1 MEIDWSLLKQEN
13 TISILVNF
21 PKKLK
26 LCASLEN
33 DGFVYLPSYSN
44 KQTVLEYLQVITK
57 ESQAKIKQALQLVK
71 LKEQVYLVFLQAL
84 TNQEKMKVE
93 LAKNLLLQKNV
104 IVCEHFFEDLIYS
117 EREYFVRLFRNM
129 IYKHHIAV
137 VLLENDMNFVC
148 ETVKSFYLFTN
159 NGKYKLIEDFYD
171 DEIYKYVDMP
181 FTVQLVKYFEEK
193 GHQVDHDYTFNET
206 LKAIYRAVK

>member
-1 MEIDWSLLKQEN
+1 MEIDWSLLKQEK

-44 KQTVLEYLQVITK
+44 KQTVLEYLQVITN

-71 LKEQVYLVFLQAL
+71 LKEQVYPVFLQAL

-93 LAKNLLLQKNV
+93 LAKN
-104 IVCEHFFEDLIYS
+104 
-117 EREYFVRLFRNM
+117 
-129 IYKHHIAV
+129 
-137 VLLENDMNFVC
+137 
-148 ETVKSFYLFTN
+148 
-159 NGKYKLIEDFYD
+159 
-171 DEIYKYVDMP
+171 
-181 FTVQLVKYFEEK
+181 
-193 GHQVDHDYTFNET
+193 
-206 LKAIYRAVK
+206 